1 MRMTELEMAEL
12 GRSRF
17 LSKLEDLLRS
27 PDAAARPREVIGFEA
42 ANAVAV
48 MEPNL
53 TYEQKIAYHDG
64 VNYAVQQWLMSPQIS
79 HVDEE

>member
-1 MRMTELEMAEL
+1 MKMTELEMAEL

-17 LSKLEDLLRS
+17 LSKLEDLLRN
-27 PDAAARPREVIGFEA
+27 PDVAAKPREVIGFEA
-42 ANAVAV
+42 ANAVAA

-64 VNYAVQQWLMSPQIS
+64 VNYAVQQWIMSPQIS

>member
-1 MRMTELEMAEL
+1 MTEIEMAEL

-17 LSKLEDLLRS
+17 LSKLADLLGKS
-27 PDAAARPREVIGFEA
+27 AVEGKPREVIGFEV
-42 ANAVAV
+42 ANAVAA

-53 TYEQKIAYHDG
+53 TYEEKIAYHQG
-64 VNYAVQQWLMSPQIS
+64 INYAVQHWIMSPYIS